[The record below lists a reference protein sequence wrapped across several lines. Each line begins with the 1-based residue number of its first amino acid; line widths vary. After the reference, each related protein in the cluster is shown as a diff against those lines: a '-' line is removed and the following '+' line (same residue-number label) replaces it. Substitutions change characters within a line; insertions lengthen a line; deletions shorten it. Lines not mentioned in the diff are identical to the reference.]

1 LAVTAAVGAA
11 GTSLPFGRREYD
23 LLSLRRERS
32 ETRLSR
38 ERTRNGR
45 LAFAGFV
52 VLGIVLTVG
61 MHGGYTL
68 PGFGPPL
75 AVSTI
80 QPGSFEATHRGSILF
95 SSMDG
100 VICKQFDF
108 DNDTGRLANGRLVR
122 CDEAEAAGMAPADGP
137 PPGPMNRTLSIRSA
151 FSR

>member
-1 LAVTAAVGAA
+1 MAGVAGAV
-11 GTSLPFGRREYD
+11 GTSLPYGRREYD
-23 LLSLRRERS
+23 LLSLRRQRT

-52 VLGIVLTVG
+52 VLGVVLTVG

-75 AVSTI
+75 AAPPI
-80 QPGSFEATHRGSILF
+80 EPGSFAATHTGSVLF
-95 SSMDG
+95 SSFDG

-108 DNDTGRLANGRLVR
+108 DNETGRLANGRLVR
-122 CDEAEAAGMAPADGP
+122 CDEAEAANLGPADQP
-137 PPGPMNRTLSIRSA
+137 PPGPFGRTMSIRNA
-151 FSR
+151 FPR

>member
-1 LAVTAAVGAA
+1 MTVAVGTV
-11 GTSLPFGRREYD
+11 GRSLPYGRRDYE
-23 LLSLRRERS
+23 LLSLRRQRT

-61 MHGGYTL
+61 MQGGYRM

-75 AVSTI
+75 AAPAVA
-80 QPGSFEATHRGSILF
+80 PGSFAATHTGAVLF
-95 SSMDG
+95 SSFDG

-108 DNDTGRLANGRLVR
+108 DNDSGRLANGRLVR
-122 CDEAEAAGMAPADGP
+122 CDEAEAASLGPSDGL
-137 PPGPMNRTLSIRSA
+137 PPGPFGRTTSIRAA

>member
-1 LAVTAAVGAA
+1 VALAAGAA
-11 GTSLPFGRREYD
+11 GTSLPYGRREYD
-23 LLSLRRERS
+23 LLSLRRQRA

-52 VLGIVLTVG
+52 VLGVVLAVG
-61 MHGGYTL
+61 MQGGYSL

-80 QPGSFEATHRGSILF
+80 QPGSFAATHTGSVLF
-95 SSMDG
+95 TSFDG

-108 DNDTGRLANGRLVR
+108 DNDTGRLAHGRLVR
-122 CDEAEAAGMAPADGP
+122 CDEAEAAGMTPADGP
-137 PPGPMNRTLSIRSA
+137 PTGPLNRTLSIRNA
-151 FSR
+151 FAR